1 MIKITPLAAEKIL
14 AISASSDTA
23 NLALRI
29 AAKVGPDGK
38 YEYGMGF
45 DERAEND
52 LYLVCEGVAVVMT
65 PHTGELVEDAI
76 IDYVEIEAGT
86 FDFIFYNP
94 NDPDHKPPKTS

>member
-14 AISASSDTA
+14 AISAGNGAA

-65 PHTGELVEDAI
+65 PHTGELIEDAI

-94 NDPDHKPPKTS
+94 NDPDHKAPKTE

>member
-1 MIKITPLAAEKIL
+1 MIKITAEAAKQIL
-14 AISASSDTA
+14 AISASNDTA
-23 NLALRI
+23 NLALRV

-45 DERAEND
+45 DERADND
-52 LYLVCEGVAVVMT
+52 LYLVCEGVPVVMT

-76 IDYVEIEAGT
+76 IDYVEVEAGA

-94 NDPDHKPPKTS
+94 DDPDHKAPKTS

>member
-1 MIKITPLAAEKIL
+1 MAVDIHEL
-14 AISASSDTA
+14 AISAGNDTA

-94 NDPDHKPPKTS
+94 NDPDHKAPKTS

>member
-14 AISASSDTA
+14 VISASSDTA

-38 YEYGMGF
+38 SGYGMGF

-52 LYLVCEGVAVVMT
+52 LYVVCEGVAVVMT

-76 IDYVEIEAGT
+76 IDYVEVEAGT
-86 FDFIFYNP
+86 FDFIFFNP